1 MDTSPDVFKLL
12 AGAVLL
18 VSLIAVV
25 KLTWRAVLGLPP
37 EGFKAFAW
45 AQIGLL
51 VAMPFVTVVAV
62 REQGW
67 RRGGRVRPWC
77 CPS

>member
-1 MDTSPDVFKLL
+1 MDTSPDVFKSLT
-12 AGAVLL
+12 GAVLL

-37 EGFKAFAW
+37 EGFKAVAW